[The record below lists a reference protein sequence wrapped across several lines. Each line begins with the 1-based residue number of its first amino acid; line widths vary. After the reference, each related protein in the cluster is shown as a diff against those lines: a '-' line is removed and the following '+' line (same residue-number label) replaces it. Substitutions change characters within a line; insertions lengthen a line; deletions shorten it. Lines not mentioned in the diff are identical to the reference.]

1 MKLLFENWRQ
11 YLNEAEGGDDM
22 GGYFKTPAV
31 QQRLKRLANLI
42 QYKPVDGKDKEV
54 KRFFAIAMMMRNSQR
69 RSDPSLSILDAVE
82 EIYIP
87 RANKKPGSYS
97 AMALCAAHRNAGKD
111 YTEED
116 LWIQQVMDDCGGGPV
131 ATDDPEEQM
140 KNYIPPERDSSIA
153 DDVTAP
159 LVTRK
164 TKRP

>member
-11 YLNEAEGGDDM
+11 YLNEADNNR
-22 GGYFKTPAV
+22 GGYFETPYV
-31 QQRLKRLANLI
+31 QRRVKNLANLI
-42 QYKPVDGKDKEV
+42 TYNPVGGNVAEV
-54 KRFFAIAMMMRNSQR
+54 KRFFAIAMMMRNAQR
-69 RSDPSLSILDAVE
+69 RRDPSLSILDAVE

-111 YTEED
+111 YTEEE

-131 ATDDPEEQM
+131 AIDDPEEQM

-153 DDVTAP
+153 DDETAII
-159 LVTRK
+159 TKKRK
-164 TKRP
+164 GP